1 MSNHPSKESVR
12 VTGEER
18 VHPALRTLGR
28 ACIALARWQRQ
39 QETAPADTAPSPPFS
54 GPSVTPPP
62 PADADAD
69 DQEVRD
75 G

>member
-1 MSNHPSKESVR
+1 MSNHPSDESVR

-39 QETAPADTAPSPPFS
+39 QETAPADTASSPP
-54 GPSVTPPP
+54 PRDPPATPPP
-62 PADADAD
+62 PPVNAD
-69 DQEVRD
+69 DQEAGD

>member
-1 MSNHPSKESVR
+1 MR

-39 QETAPADTAPSPPFS
+39 QDTVPAEVSTSPPPR

-62 PADADAD
+62 PADAD
-69 DQEVRD
+69 DQEARD